1 MIKTH
6 TDDLKGILQAIK
18 DAESLLSTI
27 ESLDLDE
34 IAETVQEI
42 IDELEY
48 RKTIYKTITDEHD
61 FESDLYF
68 DINDENPE
76 AEEYS
81 SDSCL
86 LDDLDDSEYESS
98 FDDN

>member
-48 RKTIYKTITDEHD
+48 RKTITDEHD

-86 LDDLDDSEYESS
+86 LDDSEYESS

>member
-48 RKTIYKTITDEHD
+48 RKTITDEHD
-61 FESDLYF
+61 FECDLYF

-76 AEEYS
+76 SEEYS